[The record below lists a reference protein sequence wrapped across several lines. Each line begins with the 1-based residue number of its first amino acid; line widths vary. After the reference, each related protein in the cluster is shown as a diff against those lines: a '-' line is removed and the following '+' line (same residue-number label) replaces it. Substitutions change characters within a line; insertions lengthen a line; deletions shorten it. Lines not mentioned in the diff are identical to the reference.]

1 MSLEELRLITGQTLA
16 LAEKTIVS
24 GIYDMVVLDEIMVA
38 LNKGIINAG
47 QVLDLIA
54 KKPEKMELILTG
66 RGAPKEI
73 IEKADLVTEMV
84 EVKYLFTKGVT
95 ARQGI
100 EY

>member
-1 MSLEELRLITGQTLA
+1 
-16 LAEKTIVS
+16 
-24 GIYDMVVLDEIMVA
+24 MVVLDEIMVA
-38 LNKGIINAG
+38 LNKGLINAG

-54 KKPEKMELILTG
+54 KKPEKTELILTG

-84 EVKYLFTKGVT
+84 EVKHPFTKGVT
-95 ARQGI
+95 VRRGI